1 MSKDGE
7 RIATLEANHKNIM
20 EKVEEI
26 LGRFDKLEEKIDSAL
41 EKKADKVVVDRI
53 LSVAYWVGGIIG
65 TGLLSYLGYL
75 IVKLIEL

>member
-41 EKKADKVVVDRI
+41 EKKADKVVVDRM
-53 LSVAYWVGGIIG
+53 LSVAYWAGGIIG
-65 TGLLSYLGYL
+65 SGLLGYLGYL